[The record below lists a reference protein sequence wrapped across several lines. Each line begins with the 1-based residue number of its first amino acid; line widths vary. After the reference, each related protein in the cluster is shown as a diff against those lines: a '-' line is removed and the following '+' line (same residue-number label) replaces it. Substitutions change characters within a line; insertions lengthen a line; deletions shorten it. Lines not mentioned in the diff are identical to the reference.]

1 MAAATLHSNSL
12 LDLPG
17 SDNLKLSHHVL
28 VYSAELDGW
37 CLVGAQRMCGNRL
50 NGSLGEV

>member
-17 SDNLKLSHHVL
+17 RDDLRLSHHVL
-28 VYSAELDGW
+28 VYSAELDG
-37 CLVGAQRMCGNRL
+37 A
-50 NGSLGEV
+50 

>member
-28 VYSAELDGW
+28 VYSAELD
-37 CLVGAQRMCGNRL
+37 AQRMCGNRL